1 MALEQ
6 RRLTEPIK
14 TEEDFPPPT
23 GLEIED
29 LESTWSHEFQ
39 HPFEFSLE
47 IISEQHEPEPGKMN
61 LSFLFQRPTSP
72 GNLSFSVIQS

>member
-29 LESTWSHEFQ
+29 LKSTWSHEFQ
-39 HPFEFSLE
+39 HPFELSLE
-47 IISEQHEPEPGKMN
+47 IISQQHEPEPGKIK
-61 LSFLFQRPTSP
+61 SRFPFLF
-72 GNLSFSVIQS
+72 SVPLHLEI